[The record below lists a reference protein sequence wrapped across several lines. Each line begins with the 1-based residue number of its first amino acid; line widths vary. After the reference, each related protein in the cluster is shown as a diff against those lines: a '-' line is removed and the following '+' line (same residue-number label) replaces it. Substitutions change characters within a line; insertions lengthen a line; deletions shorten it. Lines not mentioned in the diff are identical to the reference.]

1 MGGGKG
7 GSAPPP
13 DYTPVAAANKEAAE
27 IAAAVSR
34 EQLAWAKET
43 YAQDRN
49 VTKQFLDIMLPAME
63 QEAAAGAEN
72 RERYKSVFQGMEDDL
87 VAEAK
92 DFATPQRQEV
102 EAGRALADV
111 SMQFDNQR
119 KSALAQ
125 LESFGVDPS
134 MARYGALDR
143 AVRTAQAA
151 GAAGAANAARVQT
164 ENIGRGLRGEVIN
177 IGKGMPANIA
187 QAYQTAQQSG
197 GGAVQSNLA
206 TTASGANTMGT
217 GVQWSGQQQGFLQNW
232 GRNIDG
238 QGAAYAADQQRAAQE
253 SAGWGALAGGV
264 LGLAGS
270 AMIPGSGTG
279 RSALGA
285 MMGWG

>member
-7 GSAPPP
+7 GTAPPP
-13 DYTPVAAANKEAAE
+13 DYTAVAASNEAAAKISAE
-27 IAAAVSR
+27 VAR

-43 YAQDRN
+43 YAADREITN
-49 VTKQFLDIMLPAME
+49 QFLDIMLPAME

-72 RERYKSVFQGMEDDL
+72 RERYRSVFQGMEDTL
-87 VAEAK
+87 VAEAR
-92 DFATPQRQEV
+92 DYASPERQEF
-102 EAGRALADV
+102 EAGKAIADV
-111 SMQFDNQR
+111 GMQFDNQR

-134 MARYGALDR
+134 MARFGALDR

-187 QAYQTAQQSG
+187 QAYQTAQNSG
-197 GGAVQSNLA
+197 GGAVQANLA
-206 TTASGANTMGT
+206 TTGSGASTMGT

-238 QGAAYAADQQRAAQE
+238 QAAVYAADQQRAARE
-253 SAGWGALAGGV
+253 SAGWGAMAGSV

-270 AMIPGSGTG
+270 LAMPGSGTG
-279 RSALGA
+279 ASALGRL
-285 MMGWG
+285 MKWP